1 MISLE
6 AATRTCKVDTASA
19 ARIESDRFLNPNN
32 VMCPVW
38 QGVDLAGRTVCP
50 DSFYTKRAG
59 CNSAADRVI
68 VENSQRPQ
76 YFEYINLSDEGIRA
90 DIYKNNMYFMDTG
103 VRDTQLNNTQKYSGS
118 FGLVPSNAFEATC
131 QPTVKDDRTAYDI
144 AQGQVVNQI
153 NRNTHRPNV
162 IEGYQHPPQS
172 YHQTNT
178 FAKNNAQLTNGYRSC
193 RFRDASG
200 M

>member
-38 QGVDLAGRTVCP
+38 QGVDIAGRTVCP

-68 VENSQRPQ
+68 VENQQRPQ

-90 DIYKNNMYFMDTG
+90 DIYKNNMYFQDAGTANAQLDG
-103 VRDTQLNNTQKYSGS
+103 TQRYTGS
-118 FGLVPSNAFEATC
+118 FNLQPAGQFESTC
-131 QPTVKDDRTAYDI
+131 GPTARDDRTAYDK
-144 AQGQVVNQI
+144 AQGQVTSQI
-153 NRNTHRPNV
+153 ARNTRGRHV
-162 IEGYQHPPQS
+162 VEGYTEPQQ
-172 YHQTNT
+172 YQRTNT
-178 FAKNNAQLTNGYRSC
+178 FAQRNSAMTNGYRSC
-193 RFRDASG
+193 RFRNASG

>member
-19 ARIESDRFLNPNN
+19 GRIQSDRFLNPNN

-68 VENSQRPQ
+68 VENAQRPQ

-90 DIYKNNMYFMDTG
+90 DIYKNNMYFQDAG
-103 VRDTQLNNTQKYSGS
+103 VANAQLDNTQRHTGS
-118 FGLVPSNAFEATC
+118 FNVMPAGQFESTC
-131 QPTVKDDRTAYDI
+131 QPTARDDRTAYDK
-144 AQGQVVNQI
+144 AQGQVTNQI
-153 NRNTHRPNV
+153 ARNQRGKMTV
-162 IEGYQHPPQS
+162 EGYTEPPQ
-172 YHQTNT
+172 YQRTNT
-178 FAKNNAQLTNGYRSC
+178 FAQRNSAMTNGYRSC
-193 RFRDASG
+193 KFRNASG

>member
-1 MISLE
+1 MISIE

-38 QGVDLAGRTVCP
+38 QGVDLAGRQVCP

-68 VENSQRPQ
+68 VENAQRPQ
-76 YFEYINLSDEGIRA
+76 YFEYINLSDEGIRS
-90 DIYKNNMYFMDTG
+90 DIYKNNMYFMDAG
-103 VRDTQLNNTQKYSGS
+103 VRDKQLDNTQKYTGNWNQA
-118 FGLVPSNAFEATC
+118 PSSSFEATC
-131 QPTVKDDRTAYDI
+131 QPTVRDDRTAYDI
-144 AQGQVVNQI
+144 AQQQVTSQI
-153 NRNTHRPNV
+153 ARNNRGNV
-162 IEGYQHPPQS
+162 VEGYEHPPQT
-172 YHQTNT
+172 YQRTNT
-178 FAKNNAQLTNGYRSC
+178 FAKNNAQLTQGYRSC
-193 RFRDASG
+193 KFRNASG